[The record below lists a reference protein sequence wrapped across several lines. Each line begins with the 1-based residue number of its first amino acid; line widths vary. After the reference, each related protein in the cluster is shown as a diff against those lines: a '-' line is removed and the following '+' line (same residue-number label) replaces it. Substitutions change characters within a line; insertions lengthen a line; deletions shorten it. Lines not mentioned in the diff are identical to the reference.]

1 MLRGKDNGVIIKAVV
16 RWLKNRCGGC
26 ILLGIEASLF
36 LTSSSV
42 RLLSLL
48 FGFVQ
53 KVTKFVYVRSIGKK

>member
-16 RWLKNRCGGC
+16 RWLKNRCGC